1 MYQVLARKCRPQT
14 FDELVGQPHVARTLT
29 NAISSDRLAHA
40 YIFAGLRG
48 TGKTTVARILAKCL
62 NCETGPTTTPF
73 NTCDAC
79 REISESRAIDVLEVD
94 AASRTKV
101 DQTRELLEVVS
112 YAPVRDRFK
121 VLIIDEAHML
131 SKSSFNALLKTLE
144 EPPPNVVFVLATTEL
159 QKILPT
165 ILSRCQVFEF
175 RRVAPAEVTA
185 HLRGICDRET
195 IVIPDAALERL
206 ARAGEGSVRDSL
218 SLLERALAFCG
229 TEIAE
234 EDVLRM
240 LGAVRAG
247 VLTELVTALAARD
260 AAGMLRVLDGLVD
273 EGHDLVHFWNAVISA
288 VRDLLILRTLP
299 DDKELLARPAD
310 EAEALAAAAEEL
322 SREDLMRVFQI
333 LADLEPGLK
342 ASSQPRF
349 LWEATLIRLASLG
362 AVRPIEEVLGSLGD
376 PAPAPAGQKKKHGEA
391 RPARARKPPVAAE
404 PAPATSSAIAAPAS
418 APVARSGNMARL
430 IESVSQ
436 ARPMLGAMLEQ
447 AAVELHGDRLCVRFP
462 PGMEAVKRQI
472 ETRQS
477 VTLLRGEAEKLGH
490 GRLEIRVELGEVEA
504 GTPRNTA
511 PGVTASEPEADSAP
525 EPPSATPAPRTEPS
539 ASTPRRAKPDDG
551 LLDQAK
557 SEPGVQKLLDAFGA
571 HVVDIRRHDAPQPVD
586 GEARP
591 SEDVS

>member
-1 MYQVLARKCRPQT
+1 
-14 FDELVGQPHVARTLT
+14 
-29 NAISSDRLAHA
+29 
-40 YIFAGLRG
+40 
-48 TGKTTVARILAKCL
+48 
-62 NCETGPTTTPF
+62 
-73 NTCDAC
+73 
-79 REISESRAIDVLEVD
+79 
-94 AASRTKV
+94 
-101 DQTRELLEVVS
+101 
-112 YAPVRDRFK
+112 
-121 VLIIDEAHML
+121 
-131 SKSSFNALLKTLE
+131 LKTLE

-175 RRVAPAEVTA
+175 RRVGPAEVTA
-185 HLRGICDRET
+185 HLRGICERET
-195 IVIPDAALERL
+195 IVITDAALERL

-247 VLTELVTALAARD
+247 VLTKLVTALAARD

-288 VRDLLILRTLP
+288 VRDLLLLRTLP

-310 EAEALAAAAEEL
+310 EADELAAAAEEL
-322 SREDLMRVFQI
+322 SREDLLRVFQI

-376 PAPAPAGQKKKHGEA
+376 PAPAPSPTPPRQKKKHGEA
-391 RPARARKPPVAAE
+391 SPALTPEPP
-404 PAPATSSAIAAPAS
+404 PAAAPARPP
-418 APVARSGNMARL
+418 ASGDTARL
-430 IESVSQ
+430 IESVCQ
-436 ARPMLGAMLEQ
+436 ARPMLGAMLQQ
-447 AAVELHGDRLCVRFP
+447 ATVELRGDRLCVRFP

-477 VTLLRGEAEKLGH
+477 VTLLRDEAEKLGH
-490 GRLEIRVELGEVEA
+490 VRLEIRVELGDVA
-504 GTPRNTA
+504 AGAARDGKPAAMGTP
-511 PGVTASEPEADSAP
+511 PASEPEMDAAP
-525 EPPSATPAPRTEPS
+525 DPAPT
-539 ASTPRRAKPDDG
+539 TPRRAGSDDH
-551 LLDQAK
+551 LLDQARQ
-557 SEPGVQKLLDAFGA
+557 EPGIQKLLDAFGA
-571 HVVDIRRHDAPQPVD
+571 HVVDIRRHDAPKPSPRV
-586 GEARP
+586 GGKARP
-591 SEDVS
+591 PEDVS